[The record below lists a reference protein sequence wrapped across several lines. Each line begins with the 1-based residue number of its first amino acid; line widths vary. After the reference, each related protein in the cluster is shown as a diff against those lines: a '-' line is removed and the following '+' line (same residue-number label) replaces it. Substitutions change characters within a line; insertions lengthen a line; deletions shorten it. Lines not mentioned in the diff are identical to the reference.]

1 MTLPRAIVWD
11 WDDTLV
17 DGWSA
22 IAAGLNAAFDA
33 FGMPAWS
40 VEETRARV
48 RRSLR
53 DSFPGIFGAEWER
66 ARDIFY
72 REVRARHLQVVRAM
86 PGAEAMLRVAAR
98 VGPMAVVSNK
108 QGPLL
113 RAEADKLGWTPRFR
127 ALVGAADTRGDKP
140 DPAPLLLALAA
151 CGVRAGPE
159 VWYVGDTALD
169 MEAARRVGCRAV
181 LLGNAS
187 HDGGAEGTD
196 ADVCY
201 PNADALALDLQELA
215 SREAAGSPA
224 AGGLA
229 LPARL
234 G

>member
-1 MTLPRAIVWD
+1 MRTPRAVVWD

-22 IAAGLNAAFDA
+22 ITAGLNAAFAD

-40 VEETRARV
+40 VAETRARV

-53 DSFPGIFGAEWER
+53 DSFPDMFGTEWER
-66 ARDIFY
+66 ARDVFY
-72 REVRARHLQVVRAM
+72 REVRARHLLVLRAM
-86 PGAEAMLRVAAR
+86 PGAEAMLRAAALS
-98 VGPMAVVSNK
+98 GPMAVVSNK

-113 RAEADKLGWTPRFR
+113 RAEARHLGWTGMFR
-127 ALVGAADTRGDKP
+127 ALVGAGDARGDKP

-151 CGVRAGPE
+151 CGVRAARD

-181 LLGNAS
+181 LLGSAA
-187 HDGGAEGTD
+187 HDGGAEGID
-196 ADVCY
+196 ADAVF
-201 PNADALALDLQELA
+201 ADAAALA
-215 SREAAGSPA
+215 S
-224 AGGLA
+224 A
-229 LPARL
+229 LR